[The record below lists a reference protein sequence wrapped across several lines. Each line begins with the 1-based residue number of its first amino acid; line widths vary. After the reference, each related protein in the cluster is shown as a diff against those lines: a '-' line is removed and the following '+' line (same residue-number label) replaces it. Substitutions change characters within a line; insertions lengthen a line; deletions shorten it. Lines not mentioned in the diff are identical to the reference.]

1 MQTNSVDTNFSLLY
15 FFFCSIP
22 TIRRLVLSFC
32 FFSEILFL
40 GQYVSTQ
47 LLTWTEK
54 GKSKLDTFLAKMGIS
69 KKECSQPY
77 NFMST
82 SGKSKLRT
90 KISQFKNEH
99 DLDNLLY
106 RSFTRGK

>member
-1 MQTNSVDTNFSLLY
+1 MQTNSVDTNFSLFYL
-15 FFFCSIP
+15 FFFVCSYHS
-22 TIRRLVLSFC
+22 TFGSLFL
-32 FFSEILFL
+32 FFFEILFL

-99 DLDNLLY
+99 DLENLLY